1 MAFSPLSLSRR
12 HVLGEL
18 YAKCD
23 EFTEEIPVFIIG
35 EENELIGHVDQC
47 LGHYADALTF
57 HIPDDVC
64 KRLSA
69 GQYTYEFDL
78 DRSTVKGRV
87 IVRTVFLKPR
97 KPYEKPLPARRAS
110 T

>member
-23 EFTEEIPVFIIG
+23 ELTEEVPVFILG
-35 EENELIGHVDQC
+35 DENELIGHVDQC

-57 HIPDDVC
+57 HIPDEVC

-69 GQYTYEFDL
+69 GQYTYEFDV
-78 DRSTVKGRV
+78 DRSSVKGRV
-87 IVRTVFLKPR
+87 IVRSVFLKPR
-97 KPYEKPLPARRAS
+97 KPYEKPLPNRRA
-110 T
+110 TA

>member
-23 EFTEEIPVFIIG
+23 DITEEVPVFILG
-35 EENELIGHVDQC
+35 DENELIGHVDQG

-64 KRLSA
+64 KRLSS
-69 GQYTYEFDL
+69 GQYTYEFDI
-78 DRSTVKGRV
+78 DRSSNNGRV
-87 IVRTVFLKPR
+87 TIRTVFLKPR
-97 KPYEKPLPARRAS
+97 KPYEKPLQNVRSEA
-110 T
+110 